1 MNKKI
6 NLMLGLFLVLSITAC
21 KNPKKSQNSPSKQE
35 AYTLVNSSATIKWTA
50 YKTTDK
56 KPVSG
61 VFKTIDIT
69 KSKSGNSP
77 LLTLNDT
84 QFSIPISS
92 IFSNNKDRDNK
103 LQKMFFNVMKNTS
116 LLTGTINAN
125 ADNIGDLEITMNGE
139 THKLPLTFTT
149 VGDTLKFKGVMNLDQ
164 WQAIDALNSLNKACF
179 DLHKGPDGVSKT
191 WNDVLI
197 EASVVVKK

>member
-1 MNKKI
+1 MKSKFNVLLI
-6 NLMLGLFLVLSITAC
+6 AILAISLVSCLNG
-21 KNPKKSQNSPSKQE
+21 KKKSVIKAE
-35 AYTLVNSSATIKWTA
+35 LGFTVIDSSASIKWTA

-61 VFKTIDIT
+61 VFNTINIT
-69 KSKSGNSP
+69 KSKSGKNP
-77 LLTLNDT
+77 LLTLNGVA
-84 QFSIPISS
+84 FSIPVSS
-92 IFSNNKDRDNK
+92 IFSKNEDRDNK
-103 LQKMFFNVMKNTS
+103 LQKMFFNVMANTA
-116 LLTGTINAN
+116 LLTGVIHAN
-125 ADNIGDLEITMNGE
+125 ADNMGSLEVTMNG
-139 THKLPLTFTT
+139 TTNSLPLTFTT

-164 WQAIDALNSLNKACF
+164 WQATAALNTLNKACF

>member
-21 KNPKKSQNSPSKQE
+21 KNPKKGNKSQAKQD
-35 AYTLVNSSATIKWTA
+35 AYNLVDSTATVKWTA

-61 VFKTIDIT
+61 IFKTIIIT
-69 KSKSGNSP
+69 KSKSGATALSA
-77 LLTLNDT
+77 LNGT
-84 QFSIPISS
+84 QFSIPVSS
-92 IFSNNKDRDNK
+92 IFSKNEERDNK
-103 LQKMFFNVMKNTS
+103 LKKMFFDVMKNTT
-116 LLTGTINAN
+116 LLTGTIKAN
-125 ADNIGDLEITMNGE
+125 ADNMGSLEVTMNS
-139 THKLPLTFTT
+139 TTNSLPLTFTS
-149 VGDTLKFKGVMNLDQ
+149 VGDTLKFKGVMKLDQ
-164 WQAIDALNSLNKACF
+164 WQATAALNALNKACF